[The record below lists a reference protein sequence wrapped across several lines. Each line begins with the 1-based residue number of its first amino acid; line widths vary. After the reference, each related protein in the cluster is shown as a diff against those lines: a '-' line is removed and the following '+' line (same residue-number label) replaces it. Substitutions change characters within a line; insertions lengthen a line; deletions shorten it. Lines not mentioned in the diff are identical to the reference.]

1 MAVAETG
8 TGTPIDFYF
17 DFSSPYGYLA
27 ARRIEALGA
36 ELKREIVWHP
46 ILLGVAF
53 KATGQSPLVDQPLR
67 GPYHLHDMKRT
78 ARRLGLPFQLPEGFP
93 LATMAAARAFYWA
106 DETSPLAAKKLAL
119 AALDACFANGINITK
134 AETIAAIAAGI
145 GFNAEAVL
153 AGIADPAIKEK
164 LRAETENAIAR
175 GVFGSPFFIV
185 DGELF
190 WGNDRLAD
198 LRDWILTGGW

>member
-1 MAVAETG
+1 MAQA
-8 TGTPIDFYF
+8 PIDFYF

-27 ARRIEALGA
+27 AHRVEALGA
-36 ELKREIVWHP
+36 ETGREILWHP

-53 KATGQSPLVDQPLR
+53 KATGQSPLVSQPLR
-67 GPYHLHDMKRT
+67 GPYHLNDMKRS
-78 ARRLGLPFQLPEGFP
+78 ARRLGLRFQLPDGFP

-106 DETSPLAAKKLAL
+106 EATSPVAAKKLAL
-119 AALDACFANGINITK
+119 ALLDACFAKGTNITK
-134 AETIAAIAAGI
+134 AETVAAIAADL

-164 LRAETENAIAR
+164 LRAETDIAIAR

-198 LRDWILTGGW
+198 LRDWALTGGW